1 MKKFIALALAMVL
14 ALTVC
19 AAFAEETVTL
29 KIAHIGPLTGP
40 AALYGVATSRGAQVA
55 IEEINAAGGK
65 YQIELIDQDD
75 QHNPEISLNAYQ
87 EAKKQGADDRRHH
100 HLRSLH
106 RRRRRS
112 VRGPRVHADPL
123 RFLRQGDRR

>member
-87 EAKKQGADDRRHH
+87 EAKKQGAQMIVGTTT
-100 HLRSLH
+100 S
-106 RRRRRS
+106 
-112 VRGPRVHADPL
+112 DPCIAV
-123 RFLRQGDRR
+123 GEEA